1 MKIRCLKLLDGTI
14 LSVSA
19 PDIDFEVLNETE
31 DEITIKIK
39 KR

>member
-14 LSVSA
+14 ISVSA
-19 PDIDFEVLNETE
+19 PDIDYEIKEN
-31 DEITIKIK
+31 DNEITIKIK